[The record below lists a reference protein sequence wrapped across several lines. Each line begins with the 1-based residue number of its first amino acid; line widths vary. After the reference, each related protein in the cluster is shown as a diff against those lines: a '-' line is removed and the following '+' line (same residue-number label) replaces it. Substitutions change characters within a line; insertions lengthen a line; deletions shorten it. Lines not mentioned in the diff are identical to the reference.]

1 MTFKEIQDL
10 INLVAKT
17 NMAEV
22 KLKNG
27 DFELIVRSAD
37 FSSGKNAPVA
47 PVAPAQV
54 AMAPAPIQ
62 MPAVP
67 VVVEKAATQE
77 DSKAEHYI
85 EVKSPMVGTF
95 YRSSG
100 PDKPAFVQVGDTIH
114 VGQKICIIEAM
125 KLFNEIESEVSGK
138 IIKMLL
144 DDATPVEYDQALFLI
159 DPAG

>member
-1 MTFKEIQDL
+1 MTYKEIQDL

-22 KLKNG
+22 KLKSG

-37 FSSGKNAPVA
+37 FSSAKHAPSA
-47 PVAPAQV
+47 PIAQPQ
-54 AMAPAPIQ
+54 AAIAPAPVHT
-62 MPAVP
+62 PTATP
-67 VVVEKAATQE
+67 VVEKLVSQE
-77 DSKAEHYI
+77 DAKAEHYI

-138 IIKMLL
+138 IVKMLVG
-144 DDATPVEYDQALFLI
+144 DATPVEYDQALFLI